1 MRQLGRCA
9 QFDFCISFVNACG
22 DLCKLD
28 GLHIVA
34 NLYRCGGDA
43 RYLTDAAELRRFCH
57 DSINRASLTILGDLF
72 HEFDG
77 GGVTGTV
84 VLAES
89 HLSINIRPA
98 PKSVPLPY
106 TACNY

>member
-1 MRQLGRCA
+1 M
-9 QFDFCISFVNACG
+9 
-22 DLCKLD
+22 D

-43 RYLTDAAELRRFCH
+43 RYLTDAAGLRRFCH
-57 DSINRASLTILGDLF
+57 DSINRAGLTILGDLF

-84 VLAES
+84 VLTR
-89 HLSINIRPA
+89 ITFGP
-98 PKSVPLPY
+98 
-106 TACNY
+106 